1 MGKITVETK
10 VLQAL
15 VNAAIRGASRDKSE
29 ALTNLFDVF
38 VKDGRMSIT
47 TTDLTNYLT
56 VYGDAESGADEHF
69 CVQIDKFSKLALKTS
84 TDKVKIDVKEDHIAF
99 TGNGTYKIPFM
110 VDVDGTVVRLY
121 RTKVDNPTANGEVNT
136 SVIRDV
142 VARNKL
148 SLSVDTSAKVYL
160 TGYLCTDDC
169 VMTSDSV
176 NLCKTDVQIIPE
188 RAIIPS
194 NVLDILSTSKSD
206 KITYNIGENC
216 AEFVGKDMKVYC
228 AFINGIDEYPEQICR
243 NLMALEIG
251 SKCTLPR
258 TAILNTLNRL
268 ELFIDARQLNCV
280 RVTFMKDGVSVATIS
295 GDAIEKIEYQGSEN
309 FKEFT
314 CLVDVSHFKSILASY
329 DVESLDVEYGNEQ
342 VLRIGN
348 NLTTH
353 VIALRRERKK

>member
-38 VKDGRMSIT
+38 VKDGRISIT

-84 TDKVKIDVKEDHIAF
+84 TEKIKIEVKDDHIAF
-99 TGNGTYKIPFM
+99 TGNGTYKIPYM
-110 VDVDGTVVRLY
+110 MDGDGTVVRLY
-121 RTKVDNPTANGEVNT
+121 RTKVEESKVTGEV
-136 SVIRDV
+136 SVASIRDI

-148 SLSVDTSAKVYL
+148 SLSVDNSAKIYL
-160 TGYLCTDDC
+160 TGYLCTDGC
-169 VMTSDSV
+169 VMSSDSV
-176 NLCKTDVQIIPE
+176 NLCLTETAIIPE
-188 RAIIPS
+188 RAIIPA
-194 NVLDILSTSKSD
+194 NVFDILSTSRGETIKY
-206 KITYNIGENC
+206 TIGDNC
-216 AEFVGKDMKVYC
+216 AEFDGKDMKLYC
-228 AFINGIDEYPEQICR
+228 SFINGLDEYPEKVCRQI
-243 NLMALEIG
+243 MSIEIE

-258 TAILNTLNRL
+258 TAILNAMSRL

-280 RVTFMKDGVSVATIS
+280 RITFMSNGVSLATVS
-295 GDAIEKIEYQGSEN
+295 GDAVETIDYQGSEN

-329 DVESLDVEYGNEQ
+329 DVESVDVEYGNEQ
-342 VLRIGN
+342 ILRVSN
-348 NLTTH
+348 NLTKH
-353 VIALRRERKK
+353 AIALRKERKR